1 MKKINFVIVIIVL
14 IFCLSHTAFAST
26 LSLISDKSEI
36 KTGGV
41 FTSSI
46 LLDAQNAPINTIEG
60 DLFFDQN
67 LVKPEMVNIGNSFIS
82 FWVEKPTVNNTGKIH
97 FSGIV
102 PGGVNLLK
110 GEVFR
115 VVFRANNTGETNLS
129 LNNVNLYIN
138 DGQGTKDSTNIENV
152 NIKITQGDVGYFEE
166 INKTDKTAPEI
177 FKIVRT
183 HDPSV
188 FDNKYFVV
196 FGTQD
201 KGVGVDHYLVCEYL
215 KKDCINSASP
225 YLLKYQNPFYRI
237 IITAY
242 DTEGNI
248 QEVILTSPWLFI
260 IIICLLILLI
270 KCVYTVR
277 RRYFKKNRV

>member
-14 IFCLSHTAFAST
+14 ILCLSHTAFAST

-138 DGQGTKDSTNIENV
+138 DGQGTKDSASIQNL
-152 NIKITQGDVGYFEE
+152 NIKITQSEVGYFEE

-183 HDPSV
+183 HDPSI
-188 FDNKYFVV
+188 FDNKYFAV

-215 KKDCINSASP
+215 KKDCINSTSP

-237 IITAY
+237 IVTAY
-242 DTEGNI
+242 DTEGNT

>member
-237 IITAY
+237 IVTAY
-242 DTEGNI
+242 DTEGNT